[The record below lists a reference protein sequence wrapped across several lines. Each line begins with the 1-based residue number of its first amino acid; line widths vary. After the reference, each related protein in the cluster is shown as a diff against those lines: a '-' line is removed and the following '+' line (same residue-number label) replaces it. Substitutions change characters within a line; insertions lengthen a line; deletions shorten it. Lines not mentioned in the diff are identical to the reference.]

1 MTVVWLILIIL
12 IAVFLF
18 IGITL
23 WRIRRP
29 IPYPAPESLIIPTD
43 TQFIPI
49 EGVVN
54 VRDIGGMTTSD
65 NRQVKMGKVYRSAS
79 LSYITPN
86 GKQALSALQPC
97 LICDLR
103 SEDEIINDPDPQFEG
118 MRHETLNMATEG
130 DKAKRLWLLLF
141 NPRKLDGL
149 LPKLYTSIIL
159 EENAHAIQRV
169 MHMLLDEA
177 NYPMLI
183 HCTAGKDRT
192 GVIVAL
198 ILGLL
203 GVPEERIVADYTQS
217 NHFYHHYEQ
226 IAHRLLRRLSFL
238 RLNSANLFPILAA
251 HPDTMRAVFRYLDD
265 KYGGVM
271 GYAETRLAFGAV
283 EVVRLKGMLLG

>member
-1 MTVVWLILIIL
+1 MTVLWLILIIL
-12 IAVFLF
+12 ITILLF

-23 WRIRRP
+23 WRVRQP
-29 IPYPAPESLIIPTD
+29 ILYPAPESLIIPPD
-43 TQFIPI
+43 SVFIDI

-65 NRQVKMGKVYRSAS
+65 NRTVKMGKVYRSAS

-86 GKQALSALQPC
+86 GKEALSALQPC

-118 MRHETLNMATEG
+118 IRHETLNMATEG

-141 NPRKLDGL
+141 NPRKLEGL
-149 LPKLYTSIIL
+149 LPELYTSIIL
-159 EENAHAIQRV
+159 EENAPAIQRV
-169 MHMLLDEA
+169 MHMMLDEA

-198 ILGLL
+198 VLALI
-203 GVPEERIVADYTQS
+203 GVPEEIIVADYTQS
-217 NHFYHHYEQ
+217 NHFYYHYEQ
-226 IAHRLLRRLSFL
+226 IAHRLLRRLAFL

-251 HPDTMRAVFRYLDD
+251 HPDTMRAVFRYLEMR
-265 KYGGVM
+265 YGGVM
-271 GYAETRLAFGAV
+271 EYAETRLAFGAD
-283 EVVRLKGMLLG
+283 EVARLKGMLLE